1 MVMTQMCKPTWLIM
15 QEITRESQTIL
26 LLKVQQVLEKIEYNE
41 NCTVTIVKIKKD
53 DKVQWKAIIIVQ

>member
-1 MVMTQMCKPTWLIM
+1 M
-15 QEITRESQTIL
+15 QEITRESQTVL

-53 DKVQWKAIIIVQ
+53 DEIQWKAIIIVQ